1 MDIVFRAALVFLFL
15 WVITRVVGRTTLGE
29 LSTFELLLYIVMG
42 DLIQQAVTQQDY
54 SLFSAVLA
62 IGVFALMTIALS
74 YAAWRWPALRTLIR
88 GTPVLVLQRG
98 TPLTDVMRRQR
109 LTIDD
114 LMAAAR
120 EQGIRRLSDVE
131 VAVLE
136 ADGSISFFKPE
147 AGSTASAGDE
157 SSGAADK
164 PRAASPG

>member
-15 WVITRVVGRTTLGE
+15 WVITRVVGRSTLGE

-74 YAAWRWPALRTLIR
+74 YASWRWPALRTLIR

-147 AGSTASAGDE
+147 SGSATSFADDA
-157 SSGAADK
+157 SGAAGK
-164 PRAASPG
+164 PRAAT

>member
-1 MDIVFRAALVFLFL
+1 MDIVYRAAIIFVFL
-15 WVITRVVGRTTLGE
+15 WVITRVVGRSTLGE

-54 SLFSAVLA
+54 SVFSAVLA
-62 IGVFALMTIALS
+62 VGVFALLTIALS
-74 YAAWRWPALRTLIR
+74 YASWRWPALRTLIR

-147 AGSTASAGDE
+147 SGSASSADAGSP
-157 SSGAADK
+157 GAPDK
-164 PRAASPG
+164 PRAA

>member
-15 WVITRVVGRTTLGE
+15 WVITRAVGRGTLGE

-54 SLFSAVLA
+54 SLVSAVLA
-62 IGVFALMTIALS
+62 VGVFALMTIALS
-74 YAAWRWPALRTLIR
+74 YLSWRWPALRSIIR

-98 TPLTDVMRRQR
+98 TPLTAVMRRQR
-109 LTIDD
+109 LTMDD

-120 EQGIRRLSDVE
+120 EQGIRRLIDVE
-131 VAVLE
+131 VAILE

-147 AGSTASAGDE
+147 SGSAASSMDD
-157 SSGAADK
+157 SSGAPGK
-164 PRAASPG
+164 PRAAS

>member
-54 SLFSAVLA
+54 SLLSAVLA
-62 IGVFALMTIALS
+62 VGVFALMTIALS
-74 YAAWRWPALRTLIR
+74 YTSWRWPALRTLIR

-109 LTIDD
+109 LTLDD

-120 EQGIRRLSDVE
+120 EQGIRRLSDIE

-147 AGSTASAGDE
+147 AGSASPSVDD
-157 SSGAADK
+157 SSGAPDK
-164 PRAASPG
+164 PRAAS

>member
-1 MDIVFRAALVFLFL
+1 MDIVFRAALIFSFL
-15 WVITRVVGRTTLGE
+15 WVITRVVGRSSLGE

-42 DLIQQAVTQQDY
+42 DLIQQSVTQQDY

-62 IGVFALMTIALS
+62 VGVFALLTIALS

-109 LTIDD
+109 LTIED

-120 EQGIRRLSDVE
+120 EQGIRRLTE
-131 VAVLE
+131 VDIAVLE

-147 AGSTASAGDE
+147 SASASAAADD
-157 SSGAADK
+157 SSGAPDK
-164 PRAASPG
+164 PRAA

>member
-62 IGVFALMTIALS
+62 VGVFALMTIGLS
-74 YAAWRWPALRTLIR
+74 YASWRWPALRTLIR

-98 TPLTDVMRRQR
+98 TPLADVMRRQR

-136 ADGSISFFKPE
+136 ADGSISFFTPE
-147 AGSTASAGDE
+147 SASAASSVDDA
-157 SSGAADK
+157 SGAADK
-164 PRAASPG
+164 PRAVS

>member
-1 MDIVFRAALVFLFL
+1 
-15 WVITRVVGRTTLGE
+15 
-29 LSTFELLLYIVMG
+29 
-42 DLIQQAVTQQDY
+42 
-54 SLFSAVLA
+54 
-62 IGVFALMTIALS
+62 MTIALS
-74 YAAWRWPALRTLIR
+74 YASWRWPALRTLIR

-147 AGSTASAGDE
+147 SGSATSFADDA
-157 SSGAADK
+157 SGAADK
-164 PRAASPG
+164 PRAAS

>member
-15 WVITRVVGRTTLGE
+15 WVITRVVGRSTLGE

-62 IGVFALMTIALS
+62 IGVFALLTIALS
-74 YAAWRWPALRTLIR
+74 YASWRWPALRTLIR

-120 EQGIRRLSDVE
+120 EQGIRRLSEVE

-147 AGSTASAGDE
+147 SGSATSFADDG
-157 SSGAADK
+157 SGAADK
-164 PRAASPG
+164 PRAAS

>member
-1 MDIVFRAALVFLFL
+1 MDIVFRAALVYLFL

-74 YAAWRWPALRTLIR
+74 YASWRWPALRTLIR

-98 TPLTDVMRRQR
+98 TPLADVMRRQR

-136 ADGSISFFKPE
+136 ADGSISFFTPE
-147 AGSTASAGDE
+147 SGSAASSVDDA
-157 SSGAADK
+157 SGAADK
-164 PRAASPG
+164 PRAVS

>member
-1 MDIVFRAALVFLFL
+1 MDIVYRAALVFLFL
-15 WVITRVVGRTTLGE
+15 WVITRVVGRSSLGE

-62 IGVFALMTIALS
+62 VGVFALMTIALS
-74 YAAWRWPALRTLIR
+74 YASWRWPALRTLIR

-98 TPLTDVMRRQR
+98 TPLTNVMRRQR

-131 VAVLE
+131 VAILE

-147 AGSTASAGDE
+147 AGSAASGADD

-164 PRAASPG
+164 RGAAS

>member
-74 YAAWRWPALRTLIR
+74 YASWRWPALRTLIR

-147 AGSTASAGDE
+147 SGSAASVADAA
-157 SSGAADK
+157 SGASDK
-164 PRAASPG
+164 PRAAS

>member
-15 WVITRVVGRTTLGE
+15 WVITRVVGRSTLGE

-74 YAAWRWPALRTLIR
+74 YASWRWPALRTLIR

-147 AGSTASAGDE
+147 SGSATSFADDA
-157 SSGAADK
+157 SGAADK
-164 PRAASPG
+164 PRAAS

>member
-1 MDIVFRAALVFLFL
+1 MDIVYRAALVFFFL
-15 WVITRVVGRTTLGE
+15 WVITRVVGRSTLGE

-54 SLFSAVLA
+54 SVTSAVLA
-62 IGVFALMTIALS
+62 IGVFALLTIALS
-74 YAAWRWPALRTLIR
+74 YTSWRWPALRTLIK

-109 LTIDD
+109 LTVDD

-120 EQGIRRLSDVE
+120 EQGIRRLTDVD

-147 AGSTASAGDE
+147 AGMGQKDDADDSW
-157 SSGAADK
+157 GAPK
-164 PRAASPG
+164 RPRASE

>member
-74 YAAWRWPALRTLIR
+74 YASWRWPALRTLIR

-98 TPLTDVMRRQR
+98 TPLADVMRRQR

-136 ADGSISFFKPE
+136 ADGSISFFTPE
-147 AGSTASAGDE
+147 SGSAASSVDDA
-157 SSGAADK
+157 SGAADK
-164 PRAASPG
+164 PRAVS

>member
-74 YAAWRWPALRTLIR
+74 YASWRWPALRTLIR

-147 AGSTASAGDE
+147 SGSATSFVDDE
-157 SSGAADK
+157 SGAAEK
-164 PRAASPG
+164 PRAVS

>member
-62 IGVFALMTIALS
+62 IGVFALMTIGLS
-74 YAAWRWPALRTLIR
+74 YASWRWPALRTLIR

-147 AGSTASAGDE
+147 SSAATSFVDDA
-157 SSGAADK
+157 SGAADK
-164 PRAASPG
+164 PRAVG

>member
-15 WVITRVVGRTTLGE
+15 WVITRVVGRSTLGE

-62 IGVFALMTIALS
+62 IGVFALLTIALS
-74 YAAWRWPALRTLIR
+74 YTSWRWPGLRTLIR
-88 GTPVLVLQRG
+88 GSPVLVLQRG
-98 TPLTDVMRRQR
+98 IPLADVMKRQR

-147 AGSTASAGDE
+147 PGSGPSSMDE
-157 SSGAADK
+157 SGAADK
-164 PRAASPG
+164 PRAAS

>member
-1 MDIVFRAALVFLFL
+1 MDIVYRAALVFFFL
-15 WVITRVVGRTTLGE
+15 WVITRVVGRSTLGE

-54 SLFSAVLA
+54 SVTSAVLA
-62 IGVFALMTIALS
+62 IGVFALLTIALS
-74 YAAWRWPALRTLIR
+74 YTSWRWPALRTLIK

-109 LTIDD
+109 LTVDD

-120 EQGIRRLSDVE
+120 EQGIRRLTDVD

-147 AGSTASAGDE
+147 AGMGHKDDADDSW
-157 SSGAADK
+157 GAPKK
-164 PRAASPG
+164 PRASE

>member
-54 SLFSAVLA
+54 SLSSAVLA

-74 YAAWRWPALRTLIR
+74 YASWRWPALRTLIR

-147 AGSTASAGDE
+147 SGAATSFVDDA
-157 SSGAADK
+157 SGAADK
-164 PRAASPG
+164 PRAAS

>member
-74 YAAWRWPALRTLIR
+74 YASWRWPALRTLIR

-98 TPLTDVMRRQR
+98 TPLADVMRRQR

-136 ADGSISFFKPE
+136 ADGSISFFTPE
-147 AGSTASAGDE
+147 SGSAASSVDDA
-157 SSGAADK
+157 SGAPDK
-164 PRAASPG
+164 PRAVS

>member
-15 WVITRVVGRTTLGE
+15 WVITRVVGRSSLGE

-54 SLFSAVLA
+54 SLLSAVLA

-147 AGSTASAGDE
+147 AASAASATDD
-157 SSGAADK
+157 SPGAADK
-164 PRAASPG
+164 PRMAS